1 MILLN
6 GYRKDHVKKI
16 QVYKTKLLIWKEIKI
31 FMDKQLKSNVLNE
44 YKYGKINFFEASK
57 KLKKAGMTEKNLK
70 SILNSINRENIFFIS
85 DFFKTKH
92 LKSENKIENDFL
104 FEINYDDDEEH
115 NEDEIF
121 FDIEYEE

>member
-1 MILLN
+1 M
-6 GYRKDHVKKI
+6 
-16 QVYKTKLLIWKEIKI
+16 I
-31 FMDKQLKSNVLNE
+31 FMDKQLKSNILNE

-70 SILNSINRENIFFIS
+70 SILTGINRENIFFIS

-92 LKSENKIENDFL
+92 LKSDNKIENDFL
-104 FEINYDDDEEH
+104 LEINYDDYEEH
-115 NEDEIF
+115 NEDEVF